1 MSEEEEKL
9 QSLVAQMKIIETY
22 LNDAISKEAAISRL
36 IEEGRSAI
44 DAIRNMS
51 GNHNVQTLMPIGI
64 GVYVQASVAPPD
76 KLLVS
81 VGSGVAIEKGK
92 DDAVNYIESKIK
104 ELETVLRSIFS
115 QKQDL
120 AMKMENTRA
129 EVNALMQSIQK
140 KSG

>member
-1 MSEEEEKL
+1 MSEEEKL
-9 QSLVAQMKIIETY
+9 QALVGQMKVIEAY
-22 LNDAISKEAAISRL
+22 LNDILVREATVTRL

-51 GNHNVQTLMPIGI
+51 GTDHVQTLMPIGI
-64 GVYVQASVAPPD
+64 GVYMQASVASAD

-81 VGSGVAIEKGK
+81 VGSGVAIEKSK
-92 DDAVNYIESKIK
+92 DDAINYIESRVK
-104 ELETVLRSIFS
+104 EFEVALRSMLS

-120 AMKMENTRA
+120 EMKMEQTKA
-129 EVNALMQSIQK
+129 EVNTIMQTLQK